1 MSELHRLHFYKNK
14 QPKLKFSYRSISVP
28 FQWSVELQFNTD
40 ITPPTAERSDLAR
53 TSTLPSL
60 LHVPPPGLTNGV
72 SQRFSISLLCLPSAF
87 RFRFRF
93 AVRAWVILGSMSC
106 SYAVTGTSCLWHPER
121 RRIDQAETLAGLRC
135 SSDAHRCT
143 STNTNRSDRRRRE
156 RK

>member
-60 LHVPPPGLTNGV
+60 LHVPPPGLTNGERL
-72 SQRFSISLLCLPSAF
+72 STFFYQPTLSALCLL
-87 RFRFRF
+87 
-93 AVRAWVILGSMSC
+93 AVRA
-106 SYAVTGTSCLWHPER
+106 
-121 RRIDQAETLAGLRC
+121 
-135 SSDAHRCT
+135 
-143 STNTNRSDRRRRE
+143 
-156 RK
+156 